1 MGREGNTQMANG
13 VVEAPS
19 EGYHDCT
26 QECAQ
31 AHYDRAAW
39 DYLNWL
45 NGLTREERNRHFAED
60 KRLDWYLAHQRPSPR
75 CTKCGNTVLERRWSS
90 DHVDWQCLEATC
102 REFWEWRAK

>member
-1 MGREGNTQMANG
+1 MADG
-13 VVEAPS
+13 VLAAQDA
-19 EGYHDCT
+19 GWHDCT
-26 QECAQ
+26 PVCAQ

-60 KRLDWYLAHQRPSPR
+60 KRLDWYLAHPRPSPR
-75 CTKCGNTVLERRWSS
+75 CTKCGNTVLERRWSR

-102 REFWEWRAK
+102 REFWEWRAR

>member
-1 MGREGNTQMANG
+1 MANG

-19 EGYHDCT
+19 AGYHDCT
-26 QECAQ
+26 PVCAQ

-45 NGLTREERNRHFAED
+45 NGLDSEARDRHFAEER
-60 KRLDWYLAHQRPSPR
+60 RLDWYMAHPRPATR
-75 CTKCGNTVLERRWSS
+75 CTKCGNTVLERRWSR

-102 REFWEWRAK
+102 REFWEWKAK